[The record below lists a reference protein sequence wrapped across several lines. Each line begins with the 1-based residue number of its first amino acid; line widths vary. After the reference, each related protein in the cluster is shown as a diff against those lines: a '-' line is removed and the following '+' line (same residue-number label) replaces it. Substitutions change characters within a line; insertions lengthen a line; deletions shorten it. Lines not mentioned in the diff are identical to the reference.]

1 MSIGRGAAKKSRG
14 PAVVFSPTGL
24 HAALRPWEHSR
35 PPNPLLQCM
44 ASAQTWPRRSID
56 IIDDVAGAGAR
67 SCEAHTSRLAM
78 IVVVSRPSTRGAAMR
93 CRRTWCK
100 PKLQY
105 LTVDKSRPSDASRRA
120 WSKSRSQHCALN
132 FVRLNHLVPSAEAR
146 AACRRI
152 VAGSSQPCL
161 VITCY
166 LAGTRWMLS
175 HALWLCS
182 GSCS

>member
-1 MSIGRGAAKKSRG
+1 
-14 PAVVFSPTGL
+14 
-24 HAALRPWEHSR
+24 
-35 PPNPLLQCM
+35 M

-67 SCEAHTSRLAM
+67 SCEAHTCRLAM
-78 IVVVSRPSTRGAAMR
+78 IVDVSMTSTRGTAMR

-105 LTVDKSRPSDASRRA
+105 LTVDKSWPSDASRRA

-161 VITCY
+161 VTGLGSHSCPNPKSKSFRSALGPLGPSPIDSTSKIGY
-166 LAGTRWMLS
+166 IRVLS
-175 HALWLCS
+175 NFLCPLFTS
-182 GSCS
+182 PIHI